1 MSLSWNSVQLAGNL
15 TRDPEVRM
23 VGENSVANFGLAINS
38 SYKTKSGEKVE
49 DVTFIEVE
57 CWRKTAELVGQYWTK
72 GKPIFL
78 SGKLKMDSWEDKK
91 TGEKRS
97 KMKVVAEDV
106 RFVESAGSISPAP
119 MGQVAGMAAQANQST
134 TNPPRSAMNTVDD
147 EPPF

>member
-38 SYKTKSGEKVE
+38 SYKSKTGEKVE
-49 DVTFIEVE
+49 DTTFVEVE

-72 GKPIFL
+72 GKPIFI

-119 MGQVAGMAAQANQST
+119 LAQTSAMAAQRAQTDS
-134 TNPPRSAMNTVDD
+134 S